1 MVPIQLNSFTAQY
14 FLPSVF
20 NAPSRGSLF
29 RIGPISI
36 IQTCVITW
44 KFSWTFFKFFWRIQL
59 LWFAL
64 GWGAVIL
71 GLFSVINAGNAV
83 QKPLTKWYFHH
94 EGLNCGPCACE
105 AHVITTTPWWSS
117 WILVISV
124 HLVDSATCMWLMSTL
139 SVQRFARNNAGPCY
153 LHEPWLPG
161 RFCERFTFYCVDASA
176 LLFFG
181 SFLLSFDFSYR
192 CWSSPAKTKWKF
204 GKLWQ
209 CRCKM
214 ENKCLYARHNQYAFT
229 RLIYQWYTFSWIRLK
244 RNFFCSL
251 FSTLLLE
258 GASSE

>member
-83 QKPLTKWYFHH
+83 QKPLIKKVLSPRRLELRTLCVWGARDNHYTMVKF
-94 EGLNCGPCACE
+94 LNFS
-105 AHVITTTPWWSS
+105 HLSS
-117 WILVISV
+117 LGWFCNMYV
-124 HLVDSATCMWLMSTL
+124 VDVNAVSSKVCPQ
-139 SVQRFARNNAGPCY
+139 QRR
-153 LHEPWLPG
+153 
-161 RFCERFTFYCVDASA
+161 S
-176 LLFFG
+176 
-181 SFLLSFDFSYR
+181 LLSTR
-192 CWSSPAKTKWKF
+192 ALITGQVLWKVHVLLRGCECF
-204 GKLWQ
+204 
-209 CRCKM
+209 
-214 ENKCLYARHNQYAFT
+214 AFF
-229 RLIYQWYTFSWIRLK
+229 W
-244 RNFFCSL
+244 L
-251 FSTLLLE
+251 FSVVLRLQLSLLE
-258 GASSE
+258 FAC